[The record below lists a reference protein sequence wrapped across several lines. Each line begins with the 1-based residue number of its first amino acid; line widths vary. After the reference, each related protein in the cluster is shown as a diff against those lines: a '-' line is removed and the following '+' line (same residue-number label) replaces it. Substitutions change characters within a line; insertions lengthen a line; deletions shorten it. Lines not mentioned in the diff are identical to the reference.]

1 MTFVLAVMLA
11 MMLVITGGGWAA
23 LHDGGPWQVY
33 APSLQ
38 SYLQVSDT
46 WPIPDPTVSVP
57 LPRYAFAQVSGNTPL
72 AVHAGGDQTVGEGN
86 TVMLSGSA
94 MDTEDNSITYTWSQT
109 GPVTPRITFAN
120 ASASSTTFTAPSVTD
135 DTVFTFVLTAHDGTQ
150 PATDTLNVTVK
161 ETGAAFI
168 TTWAVS
174 DSDRSITLPMM
185 GTYSILWGDGSHS
198 PDVGGSQFHSY
209 DAAGIYTVTVLGD
222 GLESIRLFGDTANA
236 RQLRSI
242 EQWGDTKWTFVD
254 SAFEGAAN
262 MVYHATAAPNLSD
275 IASTAYMFTG
285 ASSFDGD
292 LSDWN
297 VSSVT
302 YMAYMFKGAS
312 SFDGDISDWDVS
324 SVIFMNEMFNG
335 ASSFNRPLNSW
346 NVSSAVRMIDMFNS
360 TSSFNQN
367 LGAWYIVPAST
378 DYDLGASSL
387 DVTTISA
394 QNWYLSGQN
403 STYGVGS
410 GGDSDLFE
418 MRGSTLAFKS
428 TPDAGSYTVK
438 VRASGNGIFESG
450 NNWRTLKITVHA
462 ATNDPPEV
470 HAGGDQTVGEGDT
483 VTLSGSATDPE
494 DNSITYTWS
503 QTGSAA
509 APRIT
514 FANASAPSTTFTA
527 PSVTGDTTFTFVLTA
542 HDGTQPATDTLNVT
556 VKETRTAFI
565 TTWTT
570 SDTDRDI
577 TLPMN
582 GTYSVLWGDGSH
594 SPDVSGS
601 QSHSYNA
608 TGTYTVTVL
617 GDGLENIY
625 LHGDPPNVRQ
635 LRSIEQWGSTEW
647 TSMDHAFYG
656 ANNMVYHATDVPNLS
671 GVTDMD
677 SMFASA
683 NAFNGDL
690 SDWNVSSVTNMVYMF
705 SGTTVFNSDLSDWD
719 VSSVTNMGSMF
730 STAIVFNSDL
740 SDWDVSS
747 VTNMGNMFSTAFDF
761 DSDLSGW
768 NVSSVTN
775 MSHMFSTASSFNS
788 DLSGWNV
795 SSVLNMNGMF
805 SNASDF
811 RQNMGHWYVVLN
823 NTSIRAGDT
832 SNVVGTISAQ
842 NKMLDDQN
850 PTYGLGAGGDSDLFV
865 ITGSTL
871 NLNPTADYSNKTWYS
886 VNITST
892 GDFGTGNHRVYGIA
906 VSDTDITISD
916 TAPTVTSIKR
926 YDPAVENTNSPTLI
940 YKVTFS
946 EDVTGV
952 TESDFVLSSSS
963 TGRVSGTTQV
973 TYISGS
979 GDTYHVTVSPSTD
992 GTYNLDLVSSGHNIV
1007 DTANNPLINTA
1018 TTGADQTYTV
1028 STAVTDNTN
1037 PRLASIERYD
1047 PASQNTDSPSLVYKA
1062 TFSENVTGVTAS
1074 DFVLSSGSTGSGNN
1088 GNSPVTSISGSGDTY
1103 HITVSPSTD
1112 GTYNLDLVS
1121 SGHNIEDAADNPLTN
1136 RSPTGADETY
1146 TVSTAVIDNTNPR
1159 LASIERHIP
1168 ASQNTNSQSLTYE
1181 VTFSEDV
1188 TGVTASDFTLSPSST
1203 GGGGTSTT
1211 ASTGQFTQT
1220 RSPNLDIFDLQT
1232 ASDAITVSDSGT
1244 ATSISV
1250 AVDITHTYIEDLQIN
1265 LIAPDGT
1272 SRTLRGHIGGGAHNI
1287 NQTYTPSF
1295 ESVPI
1300 SGVWTLQIY
1309 DKTAPDPGF
1318 LNSWTLTIN
1327 HGSGSSSGTASPVTS
1342 ISGSGSVYYAEV
1354 FASTDGTYNL
1364 DLVSSDHNIEDAA
1377 DNPLTNRSP
1386 TGADETYTVSTAV
1399 IDNTNPRLA
1408 SIERYDPASQN
1419 TDSPS
1424 LVYKA
1429 TFSENVTGVTA
1440 SDFVLSSGS
1449 TGSGNNGNSPVTSI
1463 SGSGDTYHITVSPS
1477 TDGTYNLD
1485 LVSSGHNIEDAADNP
1500 LTNRSPTGADET
1512 YTVSTAVT
1520 DNTNPRLASIER
1532 HIPASQNTDS
1542 QSLTYEATFSEDVT
1556 GVTASDFTLS
1566 PSSTGGGGTSTT
1578 ASTGQFTQTRSP
1590 NLDIFDLQT
1599 ASDAITVSDSGTATS
1614 ISVAVDIT
1622 HTYIEDLQ
1630 INLIAPDGTSRTL
1643 RGHIG
1648 GGAHNINQT
1657 YTPSF
1662 ESVPIS
1668 GVWTL
1673 QIYDKT
1679 APDPGFLNSWTL
1691 TINHGSGSSSGTAS
1705 PVTSISGS
1713 GSVYYAEVFAS
1724 TDGTYNLDLVSSDH
1738 NIEDAADNPL
1748 TNRSPTGADETYTV
1762 STAVID
1768 NTNPRLASIERYDPA
1783 SQNTDSPSLVYKA
1796 TFSENVTGVTA
1807 SDFVLS
1813 SGSTGSGNN
1822 GNSPVTSIS
1831 GSGDTYH
1838 ITVSPSTD
1846 GTYNLDLVSSGHN
1859 IEDAADNPLTNRSPT
1874 GADQTYTVSTA
1885 VTDNTNPRLA
1895 SIERHDP
1902 ASQNTDSQSLTY
1914 EATFS
1919 ENVTGVTASDFVLSS
1934 SSTGGG
1940 GTATT
1945 PSTGQFTH
1953 TRSLNLTIPNTQ
1965 TVSDTMTVSNS
1976 GTATSVSVS
1985 VDIAHTW
1992 IGDLLVELIAPDG
2005 TTARTLHNRT
2015 GSNTVNIDQT
2025 YTPSFGSVPISGVW
2039 TLRIN
2044 DKTAPDPGVLISWTL
2059 TINYGDTTTTTVSP
2073 VTDISG
2079 SGDTYHVTVSPST
2092 DGTYN
2097 LDLVSS
2103 GHNIVDTA
2111 NNPLINTATTGADQ
2125 TYTVSTAV
2133 TDNTNPRL
2141 ASIERYDPA
2150 SQNTDSP
2157 SLVYKAT
2164 FSENV
2169 TGVTAS
2175 DFVLSSGSTGSGN
2188 NGNSPVTSISGS
2200 GDTYHI
2206 TVSPSTD
2213 GTYNLDLVSSG
2224 HNIEDAADNPLT
2236 NRSPT
2241 GADQTYTVST
2251 AVIDNTN
2258 PRLASIERH
2267 IPASQNTNSQSL
2279 TYEVTF
2285 SEDVTG
2291 VTASDFTLSPSSTGG
2306 GGTST
2311 TASTGQF
2318 TQTRSPNLDI
2328 FDLQTAS
2335 DAITVSDSGTATS
2348 ISVAV
2353 DITHTYIEDLQINL
2367 IAPDGTSRTLRGHI
2381 GGGAHNINQTYTPSF
2396 ESVPI
2401 SGVWTLQIYDKTAP
2415 DPGFLNSWTLTINH
2429 GSGSSSGTASPV
2441 TSISGSGSVY
2451 YAEVFAS
2458 TDGTYNLDL
2467 VSSDHNI
2474 EDAADNPLTNRS
2486 PTGADETYTVS
2497 TAVIDNTNPRLAS
2510 IERYDPASQNTD
2522 SPSLVYKATFSE
2534 NVTGVTASDFVLSS
2548 GSTGSGNNGNSPVT
2562 SISGSGDTYHIT
2574 VSPSTDGTY
2583 NLDLVSSGH
2592 NIEDAADN
2600 PLTNRSPT
2608 GADQTYTVSTAV
2620 TDNTNPRLAS
2630 IERHDPASQNTDSQ
2644 SLTYEATFS
2653 ENVTGVTASDFVLS
2667 SSSTGGG
2674 GTATTPST
2682 GQFTHTRSLNLTIP
2696 NTQTVSDTMTVS
2708 NSGTATSVSVSV
2720 DIAHTWIGDLLVELI
2735 APDGTTARTLHN
2747 RTGSNTVNID
2757 QTYTPSF
2764 GSVPIS
2770 GVWTLRIND
2779 KTAPD
2784 PGVLISWTLTIN
2796 YGDTTTT
2803 TVSPVT
2809 DISGSG
2815 DTYHVTVSP
2824 STDGTYNL
2832 DLVSSGHNIVD
2843 TANNPL
2849 INTAT
2854 TGADQTYTV
2863 STAVTDN
2870 TNPRL
2875 ASIERYDPASQNT
2888 DSPSLVYKATFSENV
2903 TGVTASDFVL
2913 SSGSTGSGNNGNS
2926 PVTSIS
2932 GSGDTY
2938 HITVSPSTDGT
2949 YNLDL
2954 VSSGHNIEDAADNPL
2969 TNRSPTGADE
2979 TYTVSTAVID
2989 NTNPR
2994 LASIE
2999 RHIPAS
3005 QNTNSQSLTYEVT
3018 FSEDVTG
3025 VTASDFTLSPSSTG
3039 GGGTSTTAST
3049 GQFTQTRS
3057 PNLDIF
3063 DLQTASDA
3071 ITVSDSGTA
3080 TSISVAVDI
3089 THTYIEDLQINL
3101 IAPDGTSRTLRG
3113 HIGGGAHNINQTYTP
3128 SFESVP
3134 ISGVWTLQIY
3144 DKTAPDP
3151 GFLNSWT
3158 LTINHGSGSS
3168 SGTASP
3174 VTSISGSGSV
3184 YYAEVFASTDGTYN
3198 LDLVSSDH
3206 NIEDAADNP
3215 LTNRSPTGADETYTV
3230 STAVIDNTNP
3240 RLASI
3245 ERYDPASQNTDSPS
3259 LVYKATFSENVTG
3272 VTASDFVLSSG
3283 STGSGNNGNSPVTSI
3298 SGSGDTYHITVSP
3311 STDGTYN
3318 LDLVSSGH
3326 NIEDAADNPLTNR
3339 SPTGAD
3345 QTYTVSTAVTDN
3357 TNPRLAS
3364 IERHDPAS
3372 QNTDSQSLT
3381 YEATFSENV
3390 TGVTASD
3397 FVLSS
3402 SSTGGGGTATTPSTG
3417 QFTHTRSLNLT
3428 IPNTQTVSDTM
3439 TVSNSGTA
3447 TSVSVSVDIAH
3458 TWIGD
3463 LLVELIA
3470 PDGTTARTLHNRTG
3484 SNTVNIDQTYT
3495 PSFGSV
3501 PISGVWT
3508 LRINDK
3514 TAPDPGVLIS
3524 WTLTINYG
3532 DTTTTTVSPVTDISG
3547 SGDTYHVTV
3556 SPSTDGTY
3564 NLDLVSSGHNIV
3576 DTANNPLINTAT
3588 TGADQ
3593 TYTVSTAVT
3602 DNTNPRLASI
3612 ERYDPASQ
3620 NTDSPSLVYK
3630 ATFSENVTGV
3640 TASDFV
3646 LSSGSTG
3653 SGNNGNSPVTSIS
3666 GSGDTSEVENVPL
3679 SHTLQIILQ
3688 FLVY

>member
-94 MDTEDNSITYTWSQT
+94 MDTEDNSITYTWSQA

-174 DSDRSITLPMM
+174 DSDRDITLPMI

-198 PDVGGSQFHSY
+198 PDVDDSQFHSY
-209 DAAGIYTVTVLGD
+209 DAAGTYTVTVLGD
-222 GLESIRLFGDTANA
+222 GLESIWLLGDTANA

-242 EQWGDTKWTFVD
+242 EQWGDTKWIAVD
-254 SAFEGAAN
+254 YAFEGAAN
-262 MVYHATAAPNLSD
+262 MVYRATNAPNLSD

-302 YMAYMFKGAS
+302 DMAYMFKGAS

-346 NVSSAVRMIDMFNS
+346 NVSSVVRMIDMFNS
-360 TSSFNQN
+360 TSFFNQN

-617 GDGLENIY
+617 GDGLKSIRFF
-625 LHGDPPNVRQ
+625 GDPPNVRQ

-647 TSMDHAFYG
+647 TSMDHAFFG

-775 MSHMFSTASSFNS
+775 MSHMFSTAFSFNS

-926 YDPAVENTNSPTLI
+926 YDPAVENTNSQTLI

-952 TESDFVLSSSS
+952 TEYDFVLSPGS

-979 GDTYHVTVSPSTD
+979 GDTYHVTVSSSTD
-992 GTYNLDLVSSGHNIV
+992 GTYNLDLVLSGHNIA
-1007 DTANNPLINTA
+1007 DAANNPLINTA

-1028 STAVTDNTN
+1028 STAVIDNTN

-1047 PASQNTDSPSLVYKA
+1047 PASQNTDSQSLLYKA
-1062 TFSENVTGVTAS
+1062 TFSESVTGVTES
-1074 DFVLSSGSTGSGNN
+1074 DFILSPGSTGRVSGTTQ
-1088 GNSPVTSISGSGDTY
+1088 VTDISGSGDTY
-1103 HITVSPSTD
+1103 YVTVSSSTD
-1112 GTYNLDLVS
+1112 GTYNLDLVL
-1121 SGHNIEDAADNPLTN
+1121 SGHNIADAASNPLINTAT
-1136 RSPTGADETY
+1136 TGAD
-1146 TVSTAVIDNTNPR
+1146 
-1159 LASIERHIP
+1159 
-1168 ASQNTNSQSLTYE
+1168 Q
-1181 VTFSEDV
+1181 
-1188 TGVTASDFTLSPSST
+1188 
-1203 GGGGTSTT
+1203 
-1211 ASTGQFTQT
+1211 
-1220 RSPNLDIFDLQT
+1220 
-1232 ASDAITVSDSGT
+1232 
-1244 ATSISV
+1244 
-1250 AVDITHTYIEDLQIN
+1250 
-1265 LIAPDGT
+1265 
-1272 SRTLRGHIGGGAHNI
+1272 
-1287 NQTYTPSF
+1287 
-1295 ESVPI
+1295 
-1300 SGVWTLQIY
+1300 
-1309 DKTAPDPGF
+1309 
-1318 LNSWTLTIN
+1318 
-1327 HGSGSSSGTASPVTS
+1327 
-1342 ISGSGSVYYAEV
+1342 
-1354 FASTDGTYNL
+1354 
-1364 DLVSSDHNIEDAA
+1364 
-1377 DNPLTNRSP
+1377 
-1386 TGADETYTVSTAV
+1386 TYTVSTAV

-1440 SDFVLSSGS
+1440 SDFVLSS
-1449 TGSGNNGNSPVTSI
+1449 
-1463 SGSGDTYHITVSPS
+1463 
-1477 TDGTYNLD
+1477 
-1485 LVSSGHNIEDAADNP
+1485 
-1500 LTNRSPTGADET
+1500 
-1512 YTVSTAVT
+1512 
-1520 DNTNPRLASIER
+1520 
-1532 HIPASQNTDS
+1532 
-1542 QSLTYEATFSEDVT
+1542 
-1556 GVTASDFTLS
+1556 
-1566 PSSTGGGGTSTT
+1566 SSTGGGGTATT
-1578 ASTGQFTQTRSP
+1578 PSTGQFTHTRSL
-1590 NLDIFDLQT
+1590 NLTIRDLQT
-1599 ASDAITVSDSGTATS
+1599 VSDTMTVSNSGTATS
-1614 ISVAVDIT
+1614 ISVAVNIT
-1622 HTYIEDLQ
+1622 HTYIGDLK
-1630 INLIAPDGTSRTL
+1630 INLIAPDGTSRIL

-1648 GGAHNINQT
+1648 GGADDINKT
-1657 YTPSF
+1657 YTPPF

-1673 QIYDKT
+1673 QIYDRDS
-1679 APDPGFLNSWTL
+1679 PDPGFLNSWTL
-1691 TINHGSGSSSGTAS
+1691 TINYGTTTTTTVS
-1705 PVTSISGS
+1705 PVTDISGS
-1713 GSVYYAEVFAS
+1713 GDTYHVTVSSS
-1724 TDGTYNLDLVSSDH
+1724 TDGTYNLDLVLSGH
-1738 NIEDAADNPL
+1738 NIADAASNPL
-1748 TNRSPTGADETYTV
+1748 TNTATTGADQTYTV

-1813 SGSTGSGNN
+1813 LGSTGRVSGITQ
-1822 GNSPVTSIS
+1822 VTGIL
-1831 GSGDTYH
+1831 GSGDTY
-1838 ITVSPSTD
+1838 
-1846 GTYNLDLVSSGHN
+1846 Y
-1859 IEDAADNPLTNRSPT
+1859 
-1874 GADQTYTVSTA
+1874 
-1885 VTDNTNPRLA
+1885 
-1895 SIERHDP
+1895 
-1902 ASQNTDSQSLTY
+1902 
-1914 EATFS
+1914 
-1919 ENVTGVTASDFVLSS
+1919 
-1934 SSTGGG
+1934 
-1940 GTATT
+1940 
-1945 PSTGQFTH
+1945 
-1953 TRSLNLTIPNTQ
+1953 
-1965 TVSDTMTVSNS
+1965 
-1976 GTATSVSVS
+1976 
-1985 VDIAHTW
+1985 
-1992 IGDLLVELIAPDG
+1992 
-2005 TTARTLHNRT
+2005 
-2015 GSNTVNIDQT
+2015 
-2025 YTPSFGSVPISGVW
+2025 
-2039 TLRIN
+2039 
-2044 DKTAPDPGVLISWTL
+2044 
-2059 TINYGDTTTTTVSP
+2059 
-2073 VTDISG
+2073 
-2079 SGDTYHVTVSPST
+2079 VTVSPST

-2097 LDLVSS
+2097 LDLVLS
-2103 GHNIVDTA
+2103 GHNIADA
-2111 NNPLINTATTGADQ
+2111 ASNPLTNTATTGADQ
-2125 TYTVSTAV
+2125 
-2133 TDNTNPRL
+2133 
-2141 ASIERYDPA
+2141 
-2150 SQNTDSP
+2150 
-2157 SLVYKAT
+2157 
-2164 FSENV
+2164 
-2169 TGVTAS
+2169 
-2175 DFVLSSGSTGSGN
+2175 
-2188 NGNSPVTSISGS
+2188 
-2200 GDTYHI
+2200 
-2206 TVSPSTD
+2206 
-2213 GTYNLDLVSSG
+2213 
-2224 HNIEDAADNPLT
+2224 
-2236 NRSPT
+2236 
-2241 GADQTYTVST
+2241 
-2251 AVIDNTN
+2251 
-2258 PRLASIERH
+2258 
-2267 IPASQNTNSQSL
+2267 
-2279 TYEVTF
+2279 
-2285 SEDVTG
+2285 
-2291 VTASDFTLSPSSTGG
+2291 
-2306 GGTST
+2306 
-2311 TASTGQF
+2311 
-2318 TQTRSPNLDI
+2318 
-2328 FDLQTAS
+2328 
-2335 DAITVSDSGTATS
+2335 
-2348 ISVAV
+2348 
-2353 DITHTYIEDLQINL
+2353 
-2367 IAPDGTSRTLRGHI
+2367 
-2381 GGGAHNINQTYTPSF
+2381 
-2396 ESVPI
+2396 
-2401 SGVWTLQIYDKTAP
+2401 
-2415 DPGFLNSWTLTINH
+2415 
-2429 GSGSSSGTASPV
+2429 
-2441 TSISGSGSVY
+2441 
-2451 YAEVFAS
+2451 
-2458 TDGTYNLDL
+2458 
-2467 VSSDHNI
+2467 
-2474 EDAADNPLTNRS
+2474 
-2486 PTGADETYTVS
+2486 TYTVS

-2534 NVTGVTASDFVLSS
+2534 NVTGVTASDFVLSL
-2548 GSTGSGNNGNSPVT
+2548 GSTGRVSGITQVT
-2562 SISGSGDTYHIT
+2562 GILGSGDTY
-2574 VSPSTDGTY
+2574 Y
-2583 NLDLVSSGH
+2583 
-2592 NIEDAADN
+2592 
-2600 PLTNRSPT
+2600 
-2608 GADQTYTVSTAV
+2608 
-2620 TDNTNPRLAS
+2620 
-2630 IERHDPASQNTDSQ
+2630 
-2644 SLTYEATFS
+2644 
-2653 ENVTGVTASDFVLS
+2653 
-2667 SSSTGGG
+2667 
-2674 GTATTPST
+2674 
-2682 GQFTHTRSLNLTIP
+2682 
-2696 NTQTVSDTMTVS
+2696 
-2708 NSGTATSVSVSV
+2708 
-2720 DIAHTWIGDLLVELI
+2720 
-2735 APDGTTARTLHN
+2735 
-2747 RTGSNTVNID
+2747 
-2757 QTYTPSF
+2757 
-2764 GSVPIS
+2764 
-2770 GVWTLRIND
+2770 
-2779 KTAPD
+2779 
-2784 PGVLISWTLTIN
+2784 
-2796 YGDTTTT
+2796 
-2803 TVSPVT
+2803 
-2809 DISGSG
+2809 
-2815 DTYHVTVSP
+2815 VTVSP

-2832 DLVSSGHNIVD
+2832 DLVLSGHNIAD
-2843 TANNPL
+2843 AASNPL
-2849 INTAT
+2849 TNTAT
-2854 TGADQTYTV
+2854 TGADQ
-2863 STAVTDN
+2863 
-2870 TNPRL
+2870 
-2875 ASIERYDPASQNT
+2875 
-2888 DSPSLVYKATFSENV
+2888 
-2903 TGVTASDFVL
+2903 
-2913 SSGSTGSGNNGNS
+2913 
-2926 PVTSIS
+2926 
-2932 GSGDTY
+2932 
-2938 HITVSPSTDGT
+2938 
-2949 YNLDL
+2949 
-2954 VSSGHNIEDAADNPL
+2954 
-2969 TNRSPTGADE
+2969 
-2979 TYTVSTAVID
+2979 
-2989 NTNPR
+2989 
-2994 LASIE
+2994 
-2999 RHIPAS
+2999 
-3005 QNTNSQSLTYEVT
+3005 
-3018 FSEDVTG
+3018 
-3025 VTASDFTLSPSSTG
+3025 
-3039 GGGTSTTAST
+3039 
-3049 GQFTQTRS
+3049 
-3057 PNLDIF
+3057 
-3063 DLQTASDA
+3063 
-3071 ITVSDSGTA
+3071 
-3080 TSISVAVDI
+3080 
-3089 THTYIEDLQINL
+3089 
-3101 IAPDGTSRTLRG
+3101 
-3113 HIGGGAHNINQTYTP
+3113 
-3128 SFESVP
+3128 
-3134 ISGVWTLQIY
+3134 
-3144 DKTAPDP
+3144 
-3151 GFLNSWT
+3151 
-3158 LTINHGSGSS
+3158 
-3168 SGTASP
+3168 
-3174 VTSISGSGSV
+3174 
-3184 YYAEVFASTDGTYN
+3184 
-3198 LDLVSSDH
+3198 
-3206 NIEDAADNP
+3206 
-3215 LTNRSPTGADETYTV
+3215 TYTV

-3272 VTASDFVLSSG
+3272 VTASDFVLSLG
-3283 STGSGNNGNSPVTSI
+3283 STGRVSG
-3298 SGSGDTYHITVSP
+3298 IT
-3311 STDGTYN
+3311 
-3318 LDLVSSGH
+3318 
-3326 NIEDAADNPLTNR
+3326 
-3339 SPTGAD
+3339 
-3345 QTYTVSTAVTDN
+3345 Q
-3357 TNPRLAS
+3357 
-3364 IERHDPAS
+3364 
-3372 QNTDSQSLT
+3372 
-3381 YEATFSENV
+3381 V
-3390 TGVTASD
+3390 TGI
-3397 FVLSS
+3397 L
-3402 SSTGGGGTATTPSTG
+3402 
-3417 QFTHTRSLNLT
+3417 
-3428 IPNTQTVSDTM
+3428 
-3439 TVSNSGTA
+3439 
-3447 TSVSVSVDIAH
+3447 
-3458 TWIGD
+3458 
-3463 LLVELIA
+3463 
-3470 PDGTTARTLHNRTG
+3470 
-3484 SNTVNIDQTYT
+3484 
-3495 PSFGSV
+3495 
-3501 PISGVWT
+3501 
-3508 LRINDK
+3508 
-3514 TAPDPGVLIS
+3514 
-3524 WTLTINYG
+3524 
-3532 DTTTTTVSPVTDISG
+3532 G

-3564 NLDLVSSGHNIV
+3564 NLDLVLSGHNIA
-3576 DTANNPLINTAT
+3576 DAASNPLTNTAT

-3593 TYTVSTAVT
+3593 TYTVSTAVI

-3612 ERYDPASQ
+3612 ERHNPASQ

-3646 LSSGSTG
+3646 LSQGSTG
-3653 SGNNGNSPVTSIS
+3653 RVSGITQVTGIL
-3666 GSGDTSEVENVPL
+3666 GSGDTYHVTVSSSTDGTYNLDLVLSGHNIADAASNPLTNTATTGADQTYTVSTAVIDNTNPRLASIERHDPASQNTDSPSLVYKATFSENVTGVTASDCPCFGMRAL
-3679 SHTLQIILQ
+3679 CRSIDASLG
-3688 FLVY
+3688 LVLTITAVSDGVCLVCAW